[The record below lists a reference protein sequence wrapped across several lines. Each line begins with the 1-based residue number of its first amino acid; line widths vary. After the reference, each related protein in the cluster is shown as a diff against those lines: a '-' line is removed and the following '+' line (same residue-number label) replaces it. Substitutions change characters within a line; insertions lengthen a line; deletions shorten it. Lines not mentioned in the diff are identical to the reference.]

1 MSEGRL
7 TREEAIEATH
17 MRWLGTKVREICA
30 KFDVD
35 PRRLYEVWG
44 GERFSGLMG
53 VEGEAYRRFAVLY
66 PDEAKGVDPSLHIET
81 RTVTKRTVEEEK
93 QKELF

>member
-44 GERFSGLMG
+44 GERFSGL
-53 VEGEAYRRFAVLY
+53 EHQAFSLQRSRRL
-66 PDEAKGVDPSLHIET
+66 
-81 RTVTKRTVEEEK
+81 
-93 QKELF
+93 